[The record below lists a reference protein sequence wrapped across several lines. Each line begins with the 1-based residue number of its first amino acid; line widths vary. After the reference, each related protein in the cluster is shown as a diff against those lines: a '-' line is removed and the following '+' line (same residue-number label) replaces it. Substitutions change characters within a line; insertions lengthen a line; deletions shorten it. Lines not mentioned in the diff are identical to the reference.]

1 MSCMICLN
9 NLKLNMK
16 TYISYIIYMYIYETK
31 NYFTTTEG
39 IFKVKNNNH
48 KNSFKYCVDEKA
60 TELSNTLG
68 I

>member
-1 MSCMICLN
+1 
-9 NLKLNMK
+9 
-16 TYISYIIYMYIYETK
+16 MYIYETK

-48 KNSFKYCVDEKA
+48 KNSFKYCVGEKA